1 MVGKTSVHNSTN
13 PRGFSSGTSRE
24 AGWFPLSHFP
34 RQKKQNSGKID
45 VKPHH
50 HHKRFTALFP
60 GPPGWGGARTELLY
74 FMVQGEINRGR
85 HADHPA
91 GRHFIRTNQCPPP
104 LSPYFLRAGCP
115 SCCPTNSIK
124 PKYNPAVKSTICLSQ
139 WLSGTYTV
147 RAVSD
152 GYQHQSDFSPQCGY
166 ISREL

>member
-1 MVGKTSVHNSTN
+1 
-13 PRGFSSGTSRE
+13 
-24 AGWFPLSHFP
+24 LSHFP
-34 RQKKQNSGKID
+34 RQKKQNPGKID

-50 HHKRFTALFP
+50 HHKRFTALF
-60 GPPGWGGARTELLY
+60 R
-74 FMVQGEINRGR
+74 
-85 HADHPA
+85 DHPGEPVPEQNFCTLWCKERLTEIDMPTIQLGA
-91 GRHFIRTNQCPPP
+91 TSSGLTSAHLHFPHI
-104 LSPYFLRAGCP
+104 FLRAGCP